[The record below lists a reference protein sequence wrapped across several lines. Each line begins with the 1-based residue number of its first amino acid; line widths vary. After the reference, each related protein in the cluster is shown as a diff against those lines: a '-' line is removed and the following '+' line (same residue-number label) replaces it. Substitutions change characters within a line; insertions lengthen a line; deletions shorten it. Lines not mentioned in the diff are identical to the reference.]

1 MGVYVSSSAELSNP
15 PQTGALWTL
24 AAQSDHTALQQ
35 LQAFLLVNRHHPV
48 RIEASDL
55 RRPDTLLLQL
65 LVAACRDWVARG
77 LPFQLTGLPD
87 RILSLLP
94 PLGLR
99 PDMIGAEAH

>member
-1 MGVYVSSSAELSNP
+1 MNSSAEPSSL

-24 AAQSDHTALQQ
+24 AAQADHNALQEF
-35 LQAFLLVNRHHPV
+35 QAFLSQNRQHAVH
-48 RIEASDL
+48 IDASGL

-77 LPFQLTGLPD
+77 LPFQLTGLPN
-87 RILSLLP
+87 RILTLLP

>member
-1 MGVYVSSSAELSNP
+1 MINSAEPASL

-24 AAQSDHTALQQ
+24 AAQSDHNALQEF
-35 LQAFLLVNRHHPV
+35 QAFLLVNRQHPV
-48 RIEASDL
+48 RIEAGDL

-77 LPFQLTGLPD
+77 LPFQLTGLPN
-87 RILSLLP
+87 RILTLLP